1 MQCEQTARLERSKV
15 LGGSLKFGAAL
26 ALFLSFALLI
36 GCGGGGGGGGG
47 GGSTGCSEPAANGT
61 PGLATVT
68 GRVVVESTGVGI
80 GSVQV
85 QFFNASGTQVATIS
99 TDSCGYFVAR
109 VPSNSVRFHLN
120 PTSLSSSAYYRQY
133 TYGGKR
139 YSALIATCTAP
150 LPALT
155 DGTVTRLPGGNIFVP
170 ATTGPPPP
178 PPNGCS

>member
-1 MQCEQTARLERSKV
+1 ML
-15 LGGSLKFGAAL
+15 L
-26 ALFLSFALLI
+26 AVLI

-47 GGSTGCSEPAANGT
+47 GGSTGSCSPPPASGI

-80 GSVQV
+80 AAVQV
-85 QFFNASGTQVATIS
+85 LFFNAAGTQVATS
-99 TDSCGYFVAR
+99 TTDACGYLVAR
-109 VPSNSVRFHLN
+109 VPSNAVRFHLN
-120 PTSLSSSAYYRQY
+120 PTSLSAAAYYRQY
-133 TYGGKR
+133 TYNALR

-155 DGTVTRLPGGNIFVP
+155 DGAVTPLPGGSIFVP

-178 PPNGCS
+178 PPNGCM